1 MNFNLFKLRKKK
13 PKRGKSAAKITSRQ
27 AASRTRKKKK
37 SRHPAGMPDW
47 GKSLLK
53 FAFCM
58 FVAASVIAG
67 LYYAF
72 YAYYFKSTDL
82 FVVKDTEK
90 NIIIDTGRTVTPDLV
105 KMFLGIKEGVNL
117 FSINVDEKRDE
128 LLQKAPSI
136 KDISIQRYMPDRLV
150 ISIIEREP
158 VARVGID
165 GQVVDDEGVVFARS
179 SKDASTLPV
188 ICKMKIKGKPKM
200 PVPGDRL
207 EGIDMAAVRLAA
219 STFRPECK
227 MRLSYIDTSKSRYLH
242 LIFPD
247 GREARIAWDD
257 MDKCTKSSWDKMVLQ
272 FDRLVDCMETDVG
285 KLHNL
290 WDAQHP
296 KRIYARQTGFV
307 E

>member
-1 MNFNLFKLRKKK
+1 MKFNIFKSRKKT
-13 PKRGKSAAKITSRQ
+13 PKRGKSSAKTAIRRTS
-27 AASRTRKKKK
+27 SRSRAKKNTR
-37 SRHPAGMPDW
+37 RPGGIPEW

-53 FAFCM
+53 MGSFLFV
-58 FVAASVIAG
+58 VAAIIAG
-67 LYYAF
+67 LYFAF
-72 YAYYFKSTDL
+72 HMYYRKSTDL
-82 FVVKDTEK
+82 FVVKDTEE

-105 KMFLGIKEGVNL
+105 KMFLGIEEGVNL

-136 KDISIQRYMPDRLV
+136 KDISIKRYMPDRLV

-158 VARVGID
+158 VARVGMD

-188 ICKMKIKGKPKM
+188 ICKTKTKGKPKK

-207 EGIDMAAVRLAA
+207 QGMDMAAVRLAA
-219 STFRPECK
+219 STFRPDCK
-227 MRLSYIDTSKSRYLH
+227 SRLNYIDTSKSRYLH

-247 GREARIAWDD
+247 GREARIAWED
-257 MDKCTKSSWDKMVLQ
+257 MDKCTSSAWNKMILQ
-272 FDRLVDCMETDVG
+272 FDRLIDCMDTDVG
-285 KLHNL
+285 KLHHL

-296 KRIYARQTGFV
+296 KRIYARPTGFV

>member
-1 MNFNLFKLRKKK
+1 MKFDLFKSWKKK
-13 PKRGKSAAKITSRQ
+13 PKRAKTSAKTSSRR
-27 AASRTRKKKK
+27 ASSRTGSRKK
-37 SRHPAGMPDW
+37 SRRPAGMPDW
-47 GKSLLK
+47 GKSLIK
-53 FAFCM
+53 FSFLL
-58 FVAASVIAG
+58 SVFIAVIG
-67 LYYAF
+67 GFYYAF
-72 YAYYFKSTDL
+72 HAYYRKSTDL
-82 FVVKDTEK
+82 FVVKDTEE

-128 LLQKAPSI
+128 LLKKAPSI

-188 ICKMKIKGKPKM
+188 ICKTKIKGKPKM

-207 EGIDMAAVRLAA
+207 QGMDMAAVRLAA
-219 STFRPECK
+219 STFRPDCK
-227 MRLSYIDTSKSRYLH
+227 TRLNYIDTSKSRYLH

-257 MDKCTKSSWDKMVLQ
+257 MDKFTSRTWDKMILQ
-272 FDRLVDCMETDVG
+272 FDRLIDCMETDVG
-285 KLHNL
+285 KLHHL

-296 KRIYARQTGFV
+296 KRIYARPTGFV